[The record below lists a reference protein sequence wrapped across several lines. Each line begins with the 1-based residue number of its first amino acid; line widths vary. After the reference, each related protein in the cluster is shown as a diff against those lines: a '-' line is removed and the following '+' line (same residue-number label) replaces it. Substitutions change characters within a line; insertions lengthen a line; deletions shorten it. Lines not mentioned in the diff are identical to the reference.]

1 MLSKFFIDRPNFAL
15 VLAVIMVLVGVISI
29 RLVPIAEFPSI
40 APPQIQVTATYPGAN
55 AALIRDAVATPIE
68 DQVNGVEGMI
78 YMSSSSSS
86 EGTYSLTVTFDIGT
100 DPDIAAVDVQNRVAL
115 ATPLLPESVTQQG
128 ISTSKQNSNMLQ
140 VINLIS
146 PDKRYS
152 QLYLSNYAA
161 DFLQDPLSRINGVGA
176 VSQFGPLNY
185 SMRVW
190 LNTDQMAALNIDA
203 SDVEN
208 AIQAQNIEAAAGQIG
223 AAPFGGETTAFQFTL
238 DAKGL
243 LDDPKQFENIIVQ
256 AQNDGSFIRLKD
268 IARIELG
275 AESYSAIA
283 YYNGQPSAIVAIFQE
298 SGANAIDVST
308 AVQARIETLSKQF
321 PEGIEYILAYD
332 VTDAVRQSIEE
343 IIFTLAMTAAI
354 VVAVTFLFLLS
365 IRATIIP
372 AVAIPVSLLG
382 TMALIYLIGFSANMI
397 TLFAIVLAITLV
409 IDDAII
415 IIENTERIME
425 EEDLDPR
432 EATLKAMSQVTRPII
447 ATTFVLAA
455 VFIPV
460 CFFPGITG
468 RIYLQFA
475 LTITFAFTLSA
486 INALTLGPVLC
497 AQFLSRKTGQ
507 PTGLARI
514 VPNTI
519 NRCRDG
525 YVALVRLTLRFKAL
539 CLIVYAGVIAGTVY
553 LFLNTPTGFIPPE
566 DNGVLFASITLPDG
580 ASLQRTEDVLLDIGE
595 QVQKHP
601 GVSAVTSVAGF
612 SLIAGD
618 KSNVGMLVMLLDP
631 WDERKTR
638 QTQWYNIMFALN
650 DTLAARP
657 EATSFVFP
665 LPAIAG
671 VGQAGGLSGQL
682 LDLQSRDIQEF
693 DAVKNGFIAALMKE
707 PQVQQ
712 AFSSMSANSPQYFL
726 DIDRDRAEAL
736 QVNVSDI
743 FTALQASFGSL
754 YVNNFVRGGRVY
766 WVVMSADAQ
775 HRQTLDQIDG
785 VYVKNASGTALPL
798 RTFVTV
804 TPQLGAEILYRYN
817 LFNSAS
823 ISAQLQTGVSS
834 GDGIAMVEQIAANTL
849 PDGYGLEWTDITLQ
863 EVEAGDLV
871 LFILAL
877 AVLFAYLFMVAQ
889 YESWIL
895 PLSIMASTIFAVLGA
910 LIPLQFIPNINN
922 NIYAQIGIVL
932 LIGLAAKKAIMVV
945 EFAHNM
951 RNRDGMSIDDA
962 AIKAA
967 HMRFRPVTM
976 TGLCFI
982 LGVLPLVLASGAG
995 AAGRVSIGYPVFAGM
1010 IIDST
1015 LGLLMIPV
1023 LYAAFQNL
1031 SERLSGKP
1039 ATVTPTGATPD
1050 KPA

>member
-1 MLSKFFIDRPNFAL
+1 MLSKFFIDRPNFAI
-15 VLAVIMVLVGVISI
+15 VLAVIMVLVGAIAT

-68 DQVNGVEGMI
+68 EQVNGVEGMI

-86 EGTYSLTVTFDIGT
+86 EGTYSLTVTFDINT
-100 DPDIAAVDVQNRVAL
+100 DPDIAAVNVQNRVAL
-115 ATPLLPESVTQQG
+115 ATPLLPESVVQQG
-128 ISTSKQNSNMLQ
+128 ISTSKQNSSMLQ

-146 PDKRYS
+146 PQESFD
-152 QLYLSNYAA
+152 QLYLSNYVS
-161 DFLQDPLSRINGVGA
+161 DILQDPLSRIDGVGA
-176 VSQFGPLNY
+176 ATQFGQLDY

-203 SDVEN
+203 SDVAS
-208 AIQAQNIEAAAGQIG
+208 AIQKQNVEAAAGQIG
-223 AAPFGGETTAFQFTL
+223 AAPFEGETTAFQFTL
-238 DAKGL
+238 DAQGL
-243 LDDPKQFENIIVQ
+243 LDNPEQFENIIVQ
-256 AQNDGSFIRLKD
+256 AQDDGSFVRLKD

-275 AESYSAIA
+275 AENYSAIA
-283 YYNGQPSAIVAIFQE
+283 HYNGQPSAILAIFQE

-308 AVQARIETLSKQF
+308 AVQVEIDKLAQRF
-321 PEGIEYILAYD
+321 PDDIEYVLAYD

-343 IIFTLAMTAAI
+343 IITTLGITAAI

-382 TMALIYLIGFSANMI
+382 TIALIYLIGFSANMI

-425 EEDLDPR
+425 EEGLDPR

-455 VFIPV
+455 VFVPV

-486 INALTLGPVLC
+486 LNALTLGPVLC
-497 AQFLSRKTGQ
+497 AKFLNRKTGH
-507 PTGLARI
+507 PKGLARI
-514 VPNTI
+514 LPNAI

-525 YVALVRLTLRFKAL
+525 YVSLVRLTLRFKAL
-539 CLIVYAGVIAGTVY
+539 CLILYAAVVAGTVY
-553 LFLNTPTGFIPPE
+553 LFMSTPTGFIPPE
-566 DNGVLFASITLPDG
+566 DNGVLLASVTLPDG
-580 ASLQRTEDVLLDIGE
+580 ASLQRTEEVLRDIGE
-595 QVQKHP
+595 EIKQHP
-601 GVSAVTSVAGF
+601 GVTSVTSVAGF

-618 KSNVGMLVMLLDP
+618 KSNVGMVVMLLDP
-631 WDERKTR
+631 WDERTSKE
-638 QTQWYNIMFALN
+638 TQWYNIMFALN
-650 DTLAARP
+650 DSLAARP

-665 LPAIAG
+665 LPAITG
-671 VGQAGGLSGQL
+671 VGQAGGLSAQL
-682 LDLQSRDIQEF
+682 LDLQSRDVQQF
-693 DAVKNGFIAALMKE
+693 DAAKNGLLSALMNE

-712 AFSSMSANSPQYFL
+712 AYSSMSANAPQYFL

-736 QVNVSDI
+736 QVDVSDI
-743 FTALQASFGSL
+743 FTALQASFGAL
-754 YVNNFVRGGRVY
+754 YVNNFVRDGRVY
-766 WVVMSADAQ
+766 WVVMSADAK
-775 HRQTLDQIDG
+775 HRQSLDDING
-785 VYVKNASGTALPL
+785 VYVKNSAGTALPL
-798 RTFVTV
+798 STFVTAK
-804 TPQLGAEILYRYN
+804 PQLGAEILYRYN

-823 ISAQLQTGVSS
+823 VSTQLQTGVSS
-834 GDGIAMVEQIAANTL
+834 GDGIALVEQVAADTL
-849 PDGYGLEWTDITLQ
+849 PDGYVLEWTDVTLQ
-863 EVEAGDLV
+863 EVQAGDLV

-877 AVLFAYLFMVAQ
+877 AVIFAYLFMVAQ
-889 YESWIL
+889 YENWIL
-895 PLSIMASTIFAVLGA
+895 PLAIMASTVFAVFGA
-910 LIPLQFIPNINN
+910 LIPLQFIPLINN

-951 RNRDGMSIDDA
+951 RVRDGLSIDES

-982 LGVLPLVLASGAG
+982 MGVLPLMLASGAG

-1023 LYAAFQNL
+1023 LYAVFQQL
-1031 SERLSGKP
+1031 SERLRGKSRRK
-1039 ATVTPTGATPD
+1039 TVASAMPD
-1050 KPA
+1050 QTA